1 MDVEI
6 YDECTFATDP
16 QIASG
21 NFPIPENVVSKQGR
35 IKLHGSAEL
44 NFSYLQSYCCDEQ
57 AIWRLIFTYFIAFVT
72 TTEVKCIDL
81 AIDSVALPS
90 QEVADLWLP
99 LSGAEGEGKD
109 RPMRGTPPPR
119 RAMSAC
125 FAG

>member
-44 NFSYLQSYCCDEQ
+44 NFSYLRSYLVIDFHLFH
-57 AIWRLIFTYFIAFVT
+57 RLRHY
-72 TTEVKCIDL
+72 D
-81 AIDSVALPS
+81 
-90 QEVADLWLP
+90 
-99 LSGAEGEGKD
+99 
-109 RPMRGTPPPR
+109 
-119 RAMSAC
+119 
-125 FAG
+125 